1 LTPRFED
8 ASQVPEFLRDGSDLI
23 LKEGGRGPILKDQIK
38 ESRFKHPEIF
48 KYENVTLGD
57 VSRIICLFEI

>member
-1 LTPRFED
+1 LTPRFEE
-8 ASQVPEFLRDGSDLI
+8 ASQVLEFLRDGSGLI
-23 LKEGGRGPILKDQIK
+23 LKEGGKGPILKDQIK
-38 ESRFKHPEIF
+38 EARFKHPEIF